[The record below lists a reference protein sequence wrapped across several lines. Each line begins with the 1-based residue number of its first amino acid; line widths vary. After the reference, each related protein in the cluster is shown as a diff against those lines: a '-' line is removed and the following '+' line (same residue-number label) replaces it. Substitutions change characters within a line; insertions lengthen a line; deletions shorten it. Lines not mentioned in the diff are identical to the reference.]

1 MAANQR
7 GGDSLPKL
15 QNVEYHIL
23 SDGVAWVDGGGAF
36 GLVPRMIWAELFP
49 PDERNRIP
57 FGLNCVLIRSE
68 GQTILVDTGYGTKL
82 DEKAR
87 QRTGLERPDGDLSE
101 ALSRLGVTVEEVDIV
116 INTHLHADHC
126 GGNTIYQ
133 GGSLVPTFPN
143 AQYLIQRLEW
153 ADAIAPNER
162 TRATYL
168 PENYRPLEGSG
179 QLKLINGPTRVT
191 GEVRTAI
198 ARGHTRAHQLV
209 IVESGGETALFV
221 ADMTSLHYH
230 FERLAW
236 VASYDVEPLESIETK
251 RYWQQWAVERDA
263 LIIFQHDTQIPFGK
277 LRLDGANFKVKPV
290 SIG

>member
-1 MAANQR
+1 MAWPGLTGAAR
-7 GGDSLPKL
+7 L
-15 QNVEYHIL
+15 
-23 SDGVAWVDGGGAF
+23 AWCPGRSGPNF
-36 GLVPRMIWAELFP
+36 SP
-49 PDERNRIP
+49 PTSSNRIP
-57 FGLNCVLIRSE
+57 FGLNCLLIRSE

-87 QRTGLERPDGDLSE
+87 RRAGLERPDGDLIE
-101 ALSRLGVTVEEVDIV
+101 ALSRLGVTVEEVDLV

-126 GGNTIYQ
+126 GGNTIKQ
-133 GGSLVPTFPN
+133 GESLVPTFPN

-168 PENYRPLEGSG
+168 PENYVPLQGSG

-198 ARGHTRAHQLV
+198 ARGHTRAHQVV
-209 IVESGGETALFV
+209 IVESGRETALFV

-236 VASYDVEPLESIETK
+236 VTSYDVEPLESIETK

-277 LRLDGANFKVKPV
+277 LSPDGANFKVKPV
-290 SIG
+290 LVG